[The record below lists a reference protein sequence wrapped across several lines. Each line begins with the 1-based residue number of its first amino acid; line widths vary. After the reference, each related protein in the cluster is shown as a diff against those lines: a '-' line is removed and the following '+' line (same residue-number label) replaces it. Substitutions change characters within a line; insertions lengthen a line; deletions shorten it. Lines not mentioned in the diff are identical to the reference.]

1 MPARERGIEISED
14 LLLLVEGRDE
24 FHLFEQLVESC
35 FSDRPGIQVMDIGGK
50 TTLGRNLKTVHTAAR
65 SRPSLR
71 AIGIVRDADASA
83 AASFQSVR
91 DHVQQADYTPPPT
104 HAEFSD
110 KSPSIGIFI
119 VPDGSA
125 PGAIETV
132 CRRSAQDAEAAR
144 CVAAYMDC
152 LEEHDALN
160 SNNPDKTFT
169 HAYLAATSD
178 PVARVGEGALQ
189 SVWNFQS
196 PAFANLR
203 NFIQDLASRGH
214 QHG

>member
-1 MPARERGIEISED
+1 MPSMERGITISED

-24 FHLFEQLVESC
+24 FHLFRKLIESC

-50 TTLGRNLKTVHTAAR
+50 TTLAKNLKTVHTAAR

-71 AIGIVRDADASA
+71 TIGVVRDADASA
-83 AASFQSVR
+83 AASFQSVH
-91 DHVQQADYTPPPT
+91 DSVQQAGYTPPPT
-104 HAEFSD
+104 HAQFSD
-110 KSPSIGIFI
+110 KNPSIGIFI

-132 CRRSAQDAEAAR
+132 CRRSVQDDEAAS

-152 LEEHDALN
+152 LEEHDALR
-160 SNNPDKTFT
+160 SNNRDKTFT

-178 PVARVGEGALQ
+178 PVARVGEGALRG
-189 SVWNFQS
+189 VWNFHS
-196 PAFANLR
+196 PAFADLR
-203 NFIQDLASRGH
+203 NFIHDLAAR
-214 QHG
+214 